1 MSDGADASGA
11 AAQHMPAP
19 WAMRGLHN
27 AAYRERCAATLAD
40 TLVKDDEDGRWLFTS
55 KRGEIQRKK
64 KTSAA
69 EQAKMITERFVRL
82 GLMGDG
88 NAEGFVCCV
97 RKSDGGFKFL
107 GENAFAKLG
116 GALPAEPDVVG
127 LQAYV
132 HGNYYRNAYERADGA
147 GRIKTATV
155 VIPTRPDDSQF
166 SQHGADGPKYAD
178 GPDGEVG
185 ITVPGRKLR
194 SYGKSRA
201 TKLNE
206 TLDAA
211 TQSLVRFLE
220 KTQRCRVAKLS
231 ADYVVD
237 ARNQLWLVW
246 LGDCTSVQVHVSTAS
261 RPTDG
266 ATAPSQVDDI
276 AIEQVQDATAR
287 VDTVSRGERRRKRD
301 MLRQGGPPAWESDED
316 DRWGVKFTP
325 TSPAGP
331 RNQRCRG
338 DYCGVQIHDPKQLF
352 TDAEM
357 RAFTGSDVDALRSLV
372 RDTYSEGPTTEIA
385 FRSIY
390 LAGQEKRGFKA
401 GQERKNDE
409 DLPDWMKFP
418 EDPADAA
425 LRDALDE
432 AHAGD
437 VAEDDDEPYVARV
450 SESAQDVERRRANRL
465 NNLGNGSTFSAD
477 TDASRAR
484 RDWRAQRGEPEG
496 GAAAMYRPCRV
507 CAHCA
512 SMYALLDKGR
522 EILDK
527 DSAQDKQDAS
537 KIQREERRALVQ
549 FAEEPSQTM
558 DAATGFRDA
567 LSHRIAGAP
576 VDQPPPVVS
585 ESTVKRPPPVA
596 AHKSWK
602 GRLPEAELYG
612 ADAPASQIERNQN
625 ERFEKLDEYLRGT
638 SDAAARKAE
647 QRQAA
652 LARSR
657 AAQLKIAKEEQL
669 ESSDLYFGRVL
680 VVEARGS
687 SDLPDCVRALE
698 SAGFVVDVE
707 LDVQHAREMLVAA
720 HGADAAPGWQ
730 YDAILVSDVLDLGD
744 AFDVVGEVRQLE
756 KARRKRASAEQVAKA
771 KRAAAKPGGFDQDD
785 ERLKP
790 GTFIHLPVVVLSAR
804 TAPEDLRAYKTA
816 GLDGCISRP
825 LQKAALL
832 STLRAAVPRHGRQ
845 LLGNLSHPKKG
856 SQSTGGEPARDR
868 GSASAFVSWTVRLT
882 GLTPDDFD
890 VGVRNAFCAE
900 AATQLGVVT
909 ERLELVEVTS
919 GSAVLHLRA
928 TGFESDDAARAFA
941 RALRARSQLVD
952 EENWGRH
959 ALDRIEITVSTGQ
972 VEGVLEKRS
981 GARAEASTGG
991 NTGSSALAAKSL
1003 SLPASFTAVDGS
1015 VGGVLQLDADTSLPY
1030 VVVDFSLASNGS
1042 RPSNNEPQAAFNL
1055 VVCHDF
1061 FDTFERLKIVLTPIA
1076 ARYPGLQVLL
1086 WNYPGQAFTEWRE
1099 EQLLNNTFLA
1109 SCLSELITHAGNRGT
1124 RQFDDQKPFF
1134 LLGYGYGASVASF
1147 YATHYRQP
1155 AMRGLV
1161 LCNGFSFVDP
1171 HLAGAL
1177 HDAMNVFSCAPP
1189 SRPDLPVYFWSRFL
1203 FSRDY
1208 LTKVSTPLAL
1218 NLYTAVHNPITPEG
1232 RMQLCVGALG
1242 SHDVRPAL
1250 SLLDLPC
1257 ICVHSTEGILVKP
1270 SHAQAW
1276 TDPEQ
1281 GRDAC
1286 ATIHQALKTRK
1297 TCVVWVK
1304 AGHELFQESR
1314 KQVSVLLEQLLVGY
1328 HEVNDVSFVTA
1339 DFADGPAA
1347 VDRADSELRSAAVR
1361 TPQVGHTPLAT
1372 DLARESVGHGNFEDE
1387 FIDSVLGKVRDSKIG
1402 HNAAH
1407 GDPDWVHF
1415 SNLSAER
1422 ADAALG
1428 RMTKE
1433 DPLTTV
1439 ARKRKDDMVKT
1450 VLDPRNPAFERQDN
1464 VVYKPGEGSH
1474 IYPNPQEYPEVKEYM
1489 AWRLKRN
1496 KKRLQRLEFAAK
1508 TIQAAFRNHLTWA
1521 VVRRLREERAASS
1534 IQRAYRGWRGRQAFL
1549 VKMRQIWAAHVIQ
1562 RAWRGFSGRGFFT
1575 LLKTMHAAGA
1585 QMQRCAR
1592 GLLARLLVQG
1602 MQKRRHRAATM
1613 LQTLWRQVTARY
1625 ATFELRNRSYA
1636 ARAVERC
1643 YRGHLGR
1650 RRAQNE
1656 RHKFLFS
1663 KSQSQGIEFGRQM
1676 LLEHKLHATRL
1687 QSEVSLLTQEKVS
1700 AEESVEAL
1708 LEEISEFEQGVA
1720 QLEKEMH
1727 QLSKIEAEAVGVLD
1741 EEAKYELREQKMRL
1755 DREFG
1760 TMLAKIAERREKLG
1774 GLEGKHG
1781 DCVESNQ

>member
-11 AAQHMPAP
+11 NPQMMASP
-19 WAMRGLHN
+19 WAMLGLHN
-27 AAYRERCAATLAD
+27 ATYRERCTATVAD

-55 KRGEIQRKK
+55 KRGEVQRKK
-64 KTSAA
+64 RTSPAQ
-69 EQAKMITERFVRL
+69 QAKMIQERFVRL
-82 GLMGDG
+82 GLMGEG
-88 NAEGFVCCV
+88 NPDGFVCCV
-97 RKSDGGFKFL
+97 RRADGGFKFL
-107 GENAFAKLG
+107 GERGFAKLG

-127 LQAYV
+127 IQAYV
-132 HGNYYRNAYERADGA
+132 HGNYYRNAYERPEGA

-155 VIPTRPDDSQF
+155 VVPTRPDDSKF
-166 SQHGADGPKYAD
+166 SQHGADGPAFVD
-178 GPDGEVG
+178 GPDGEKG
-185 ITVPGRKLR
+185 INVPAKRLR
-194 SYGKSRA
+194 AYGKSRA
-201 TKLNE
+201 TTLNE

-211 TQSLVRFLE
+211 TRSLVRFLE
-220 KTQRCRVAKLS
+220 KTQHCHVAKLT

-237 ARNQLWLVW
+237 GRNQLWLVW
-246 LGDCTSVQVHVSTAS
+246 LGDCTHVPVEVRPASS
-261 RPTDG
+261 RPTDR
-266 ATAPSQVDDI
+266 ATAPSVVDG
-276 AIEQVQDATAR
+276 AALEQVMDVTSR
-287 VDTVSRGERRRKRD
+287 VDTTSRGERRRKRD
-301 MLRQGGPPAWESDED
+301 ELKAGAPVTSEDEARQWS
-316 DRWGVKFTP
+316 VKFGSATP
-325 TSPAGP
+325 KSPEIP
-331 RNQRCRG
+331 RNQRCVG
-338 DYCGVQIHDPKQLF
+338 DYCHVQIHDPKQLF
-352 TDAEM
+352 TEEEM

-372 RDTYSEGPTTEIA
+372 RDTYAEGPTTEVA

-390 LAGQEKRGFKA
+390 LAGREKRGFKE
-401 GQERKNDE
+401 GQERRDDDE
-409 DLPDWMKFP
+409 LPEWMRFP
-418 EDPADAA
+418 EDPSDQQLADAIA
-425 LRDALDE
+425 LARE
-432 AHAGD
+432 D
-437 VAEDDDEPYVARV
+437 VEEPSDDDEMVPRE
-450 SESAQDVERRRANRL
+450 SESAAGVERRRARRRENQAQGL
-465 NNLGNGSTFSAD
+465 TAD

-484 RDWRAQRGEPEG
+484 RDWRAQRGELEG
-496 GAAAMYRPCRV
+496 GTANMYKRCRV

-522 EILDK
+522 EILAK
-527 DSAQDKQDAS
+527 DAS
-537 KIQREERRALVQ
+537 ADEAEARKKARAERRALVQ
-549 FAEEPSQTM
+549 FAEEPEQR

-567 LSHRIAGAP
+567 LARRAGTPAAAAETRVVEAP
-576 VDQPPPVVS
+576 QQ
-585 ESTVKRPPPVA
+585 VKRPPPVKN
-596 AHKSWK
+596 HKSWK

-612 ADAPASQIERNQN
+612 ADAPASVLDQNQN
-625 ERFEKLDEYLRGT
+625 EKFEKLDEYLRGT

-647 QRQAA
+647 ARAAA

-657 AAQLKIAKEEQL
+657 AAQLKLAREEGC

-687 SDLPDCVRALE
+687 ADLPDCVETLE
-698 SAGFVVDVE
+698 GAGFVVDVE
-707 LDVQHAREMLVAA
+707 LDVQHAREMLAAA
-720 HGADAAPGWQ
+720 HGVDAAPGWQ

-744 AFDVVGEVRQLE
+744 AFDVVGEVRDLE
-756 KARRKRASAEQVAKA
+756 KQRRKRESAKQVAKA
-771 KRAAAKPGGFDQDD
+771 KRAAAKPGGTNDD
-785 ERLKP
+785 NDRLKP

-804 TAPEDLRAYKTA
+804 TAPEDLRAYKAA

-845 LLGNLSHPKKG
+845 LLGDLAQPKRG
-856 SQSTGGEPARDR
+856 AQPARGEPARDR
-868 GSASAFVSWTVRLT
+868 GSNAAFVSWSVRLT
-882 GLTPDDFD
+882 GLEPDDFD
-890 VGVRNAFCAE
+890 QGTRNAFCAE
-900 AATQLGVVT
+900 AATQLGLGVDRV
-909 ERLELVEVTS
+909 EILEVTA
-919 GSAVLHLRA
+919 GSAILSLRA
-928 TGFESDDAARAFA
+928 TGFESDEAARAFG

-959 ALDRIEITVSTGQ
+959 LIDGIEITVSTGQ

-981 GARAEASTGG
+981 GARAEAAGAGG
-991 NTGSSALAAKSL
+991 ATGSAALAAKSL

-1030 VVVDFSLASNGS
+1030 VVVDFSLSSDGR
-1042 RPSNNEPQAAFNL
+1042 RPAQAGEHQATFNL

-1109 SCLSELITHAGNRGT
+1109 SCLSELLTHAGNRGT
-1124 RQFDDQKPFF
+1124 KQFDDTKPFF

-1257 ICVHSTEGILVKP
+1257 IAVHSTEGVLVKP

-1276 TDPEQ
+1276 SDPAQ
-1281 GRDAC
+1281 QRDAC
-1286 ATIHQALKTRK
+1286 ATIHRALKTRK

-1328 HEVNDVSFVTA
+1328 HEINDVSFVTA

-1347 VDRADSELRSAAVR
+1347 VDRADSELRSAEVV
-1361 TPQVGHTPLAT
+1361 TPQVGHTPVAT

-1402 HNAAH
+1402 HNAAY

-1422 ADAALG
+1422 AGAALG
-1428 RMTKE
+1428 RRRAAAEAE
-1433 DPLTTV
+1433 DPLASVKT
-1439 ARKRKDDMVKT
+1439 RKRRDDAPLKT

-1508 TIQAAFRNHLTWA
+1508 TIQACFRNHLAWT
-1521 VVRRLREERAASS
+1521 VVRRLREERATVML
-1534 IQRAYRGWRGRQAFL
+1534 QRAYRGWRGRQAFL

-1575 LLKTMHAAGA
+1575 LLKTMHAAAA
-1585 QMQRCAR
+1585 QMQRTAR

-1602 MQKRRHRAATM
+1602 MQQRRHRAATM

-1625 ATFELRNRSYA
+1625 ATFELRNRSYL
-1636 ARAVERC
+1636 C
-1643 YRGHLGR
+1643 G
-1650 RRAQNE
+1650 N
-1656 RHKFLFS
+1656 
-1663 KSQSQGIEFGRQM
+1663 QM
-1676 LLEHKLHATRL
+1676 
-1687 QSEVSLLTQEKVS
+1687 S
-1700 AEESVEAL
+1700 
-1708 LEEISEFEQGVA
+1708 
-1720 QLEKEMH
+1720 
-1727 QLSKIEAEAVGVLD
+1727 
-1741 EEAKYELREQKMRL
+1741 
-1755 DREFG
+1755 
-1760 TMLAKIAERREKLG
+1760 
-1774 GLEGKHG
+1774 
-1781 DCVESNQ
+1781 